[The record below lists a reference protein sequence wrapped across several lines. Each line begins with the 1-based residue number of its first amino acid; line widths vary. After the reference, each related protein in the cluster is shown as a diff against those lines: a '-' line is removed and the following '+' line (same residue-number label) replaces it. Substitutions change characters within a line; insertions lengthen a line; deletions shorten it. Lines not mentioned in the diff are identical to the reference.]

1 MSAARR
7 PRLFD
12 GVGVEVEFMIV
23 DARSLDVLPIADE
36 LLERAGEPDG
46 GPAAW
51 SNELAMHLVEIK
63 TVGPMASLAES
74 ARLIG
79 DEARRFNHLLRPR
92 GARLM
97 PTAAHPWMDP
107 ATETLLWPYEF
118 GEVYRA
124 YDRVFDC
131 RTHGYANLQSVHVNL
146 PFEGDAE
153 FGALMAAARLV
164 VPLIPALAAS
174 SPIYGLA
181 RHEWLDGRL
190 AMYLANSGPVP
201 SITGALI
208 PEPIYTEEEYRE
220 RVLEPMLRDMAPFDQ
235 EEVLRG
241 EWLNAR
247 AAIARF
253 DRGAVE
259 IRVVDTQ
266 ERPRADMAVAAAIAI
281 AIRAVA
287 EERWI
292 GYETQRAWD
301 TQRLRAVMLE
311 TARYAETA
319 VITDRD
325 YLRAFGASGASPLTA
340 GALWEHVL
348 NDTRAVYPFE
358 QELEEPLEIILR
370 HGSLASRILRG
381 VGGHLDKEGVFRV
394 YRRLCDCLERDEPY
408 LP

>member
-1 MSAARR
+1 MTAAKR

-36 LLERAGEPDG
+36 LLKRAGEPG
-46 GPAAW
+46 EGPLAW
-51 SNELAMHLVEIK
+51 SNELAMHLIEIK
-63 TVGPMASLAES
+63 TPGPMASLAEA

-97 PTAAHPWMDP
+97 PTAAHPWMNP
-107 ATETLLWPYEF
+107 ATETLLWPYDY

-124 YDRVFDC
+124 YDRIFDC

-153 FGALMAAARLV
+153 FGALMAAARMV
-164 VPLIPALAAS
+164 APIIPALAAS

-190 AMYLANSGPVP
+190 AMYLVNSGPVP
-201 SITGALI
+201 SVTGDLI

-220 RVLEPMLRDMAPFDQ
+220 RVLEPMLRAIAPLDPD
-235 EEVLRG
+235 EVLRG

-266 ERPRADMAVAAAIAI
+266 ERPRADMAVTAAIAI
-281 AIRAVA
+281 AIRAMA

-292 GYETQRAWD
+292 AAETQRPWD

-319 VITDRD
+319 VIADRD

-340 GALWEHVL
+340 GALWEQIL
-348 NDTRAVYPFE
+348 NDTRAEYPFE
-358 QELEEPLEIILR
+358 QELEEPLEIVLR

-381 VGGHLDKEGVFRV
+381 VGGHVDKEGVFRV
-394 YRRLCDCLERDEPY
+394 YRCLCDCLERDEAYMP
-408 LP
+408 